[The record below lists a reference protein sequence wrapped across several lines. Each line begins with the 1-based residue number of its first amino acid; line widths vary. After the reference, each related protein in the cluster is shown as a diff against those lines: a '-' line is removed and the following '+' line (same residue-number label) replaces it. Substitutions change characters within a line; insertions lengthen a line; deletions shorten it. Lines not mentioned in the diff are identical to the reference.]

1 MLWASRRAHEVS
13 ANPLPDWFEGPQR
26 EVRAALAGGRLAH
39 GILIHEDSGAGGLEF
54 ARWIAQLVN
63 CREPARAP
71 CGECQHCRWVA
82 ADQHPDVMRLSPI
95 EDSNYILVE
104 QVRALIAELALTAH
118 GSGYK
123 VAILAPADA
132 LFANAANS
140 LLKTL
145 EEPPPRTLIL
155 LATSQPARLMATV
168 RSRCSRIRLRG
179 PDAVQAARF
188 LEASRGAGP
197 WKEALAATG
206 GGPFSLLDAD
216 PEALAKLRSDTIQTL
231 NEIGSGKLQPP
242 GVAERW
248 TAKGSDIAGRLACL
262 EIWVTQRILETAS
275 IRDVTHL
282 SGQGGQSNICRLF
295 ELSDAVREMRKL
307 SLTSINKT
315 MAVESLLWRWARQ

>member
-1 MLWASRRAHEVS
+1 LSTIPVPA
-13 ANPLPDWFEGPQR
+13 WFDGPQR
-26 EVRAALAGGRLAH
+26 EVRAALAGARLAH
-39 GILIHEDSGAGGLEF
+39 GILIHEDPGAGGLEF

-63 CREPARAP
+63 CREADRAP
-71 CGECQHCRWVA
+71 CGECQQCRWVA
-82 ADQHPDVMRLSPI
+82 LDQHPDVMRLSPP
-95 EDSNYILVE
+95 EDSNYIGIE
-104 QVRALIAELALTAH
+104 QVRELIAELALTAH

-123 VAILAPADA
+123 VAIFMPADA
-132 LFANAANS
+132 LFANAAHS

-155 LATSQPARLMATV
+155 LVTSQPARLMATV
-168 RSRCSRIRLRG
+168 RSRCSRIRLPG
-179 PDAVQAARF
+179 PSNADAARF
-188 LEASRGAGP
+188 LEAARGTGR
-197 WKEALAATG
+197 WDEALAATG

-216 PEALAKLRSDTIQTL
+216 PDALAKMRNETIQTM

-248 TAKGSDIAGRLACL
+248 TAKGADILGRLACL
-262 EIWVTQRILETAS
+262 EIWVTQRILESAS

-282 SGQGGQSNICRLF
+282 SGEGGPPKICRLF